1 MNPSPML
8 GGAANPFF
16 HRMEH
21 TASFESASLPVFP
34 VDLSAS
40 MHAQCPSFISPTSFF
55 AGSDT
60 VQRRSSR
67 PSSMLSCDSLL
78 AVRLQQE
85 ELWRPARA
93 KQHKPVFGFPFFSAH
108 AASDPASLLHASA
121 ASGAKHKQKIIT
133 TPPLPVLAVNR
144 PDFPMKP
151 LQEKNRLARS
161 HNPNKAVA
169 KRPTYR
175 KAAPKVTSSAPV
187 LLHSRLSSCN
197 PRRSAEYCAV
207 SDHMF
212 RHKMKPVYQ
221 ER

>member
-1 MNPSPML
+1 ML

-16 HRMEH
+16 HRMEPA
-21 TASFESASLPVFP
+21 ASFESTSLPAFP

-40 MHAQCPSFISPTSFF
+40 MHAQCPGFISPTSFL

-85 ELWRPARA
+85 ELWRPARV
-93 KQHKPVFGFPFFSAH
+93 KQHKPALDFPLFSAH
-108 AASDPASLLHASA
+108 AASVPTPLLHVSA
-121 ASGAKHKQKIIT
+121 ASGTKHKQRLT
-133 TPPLPVLAVNR
+133 TNLPLPELAVNC

-151 LQEKNRLARS
+151 LQEKTKRARS
-161 HNPNKAVA
+161 HIPNKSVA
-169 KRPTYR
+169 KRPTYH
-175 KAAPKVTSSAPV
+175 KPGPNVASSAPV
-187 LLHSRLSSCN
+187 LLHSCFSSRK
-197 PRRSAEYCAV
+197 PRGSAEYCSV
-207 SDHMF
+207 SDHTF
-212 RHKMKPVYQ
+212 QHKLRPVYQ